1 LWIEVECGNDQ
12 ISNLD
17 SLYQIIEVTNLHII
31 GKCSPRSI
39 TGLDSLAKVH
49 YFTVGSLD
57 SLNHQNALKNLK
69 LIEELN
75 VSFRDPSSNL
85 NFLINVDTIYSV
97 YTFKTGSFEGINENA
112 KKTIEKIRLQ
122 DFDRDFKLS
131 EITSKEK
138 ITSFGVLRSKN
149 ILIDSL
155 FESIDRL
162 SINQTET
169 KADVIF
175 ANSNIRFSNIILN
188 NVNVDFSTPFNRVD
202 TLGGLWI
209 VKVDQLRDLDSMFP
223 NLVSIENS
231 INLQHNMNLESFNFN
246 NVEIPYG
253 KKVVGLPDFVRIIL
267 VKNPKLNSCESNF
280 LCRGYKT
287 YPDSMIISEN
297 GTMCTPESILE
308 YCLTKTNTVE
318 KSKIKIYPNPAI
330 NKLFI
335 NSNESQ
341 IENHIRI
348 INSQGQICLLTEL
361 KSEINIEYL
370 SEGLYTIQL
379 INNQNK
385 IFHSEK
391 IIILN

>member
-1 LWIEVECGNDQ
+1 LWIEVDCGNDQ

-17 SLYQIIEVTNLHII
+17 SLYKINEASKLHII

-39 TGLDSLAKVH
+39 KGLDNLLRVSYFNVVTLDSLVH
-49 YFTVGSLD
+49 QFSF
-57 SLNHQNALKNLK
+57 KNLN
-69 LIEELN
+69 LIEELSIN
-75 VSFRDPSSNL
+75 FRDSTSDVK
-85 NFLINVDTIYSV
+85 FLINIDTIYSV
-97 YTFKTGSFEGINENA
+97 YTFKAGSFEGLNENA
-112 KKTIEKIRLQ
+112 KKTIERIRLQ
-122 DFDRDFKLS
+122 DFDRDLKLS
-131 EITSKEK
+131 EITLNEK
-138 ITSFGVLRSKN
+138 LKSFGVLRSKN

-169 KADVIF
+169 KADVTF
-175 ANSNIRFSNIILN
+175 ENQNIKFENLSLWRCNFTETYSFNNIDTIGVLW
-188 NVNVDFSTPFNRVD
+188 VNYLDE
-202 TLGGLWI
+202 LI
-209 VKVDQLRDLDSMFP
+209 VLDSMFP
-223 NLVSIENS
+223 NLQSIENS
-231 INLQHNMNLESFNFN
+231 ISLQFNENLQSINIQNVNL
-246 NVEIPYG
+246 PYG
-253 KKVVGLPDFVRIIL
+253 KKIIGYPTNARVVIRS
-267 VKNPKLNSCESNF
+267 NPNLNSCESNF
-280 LCRGYKT
+280 LCRGYRT

-297 GTMCTPESILE
+297 GPLCTPESILE
-308 YCLTKTNTVE
+308 YCITNTTTEV

-341 IENHIRI
+341 IGNHIRI